1 MKVTKIQPTYITLSK
16 KPQSKLS
23 GSPLAIVEALKKL
36 NGQATYKQL
45 REGTELSLSALY
57 SLVRQLK
64 AAQIVDITTPSNL

>member
-1 MKVTKIQPTYITLSK
+1 MEVTKIQPTYITLSK
-16 KPQSKLS
+16 KPQSELS